1 MHSAADEDDDLLV
14 ETKAV
19 PNEAVPMS
27 SKPIMKEESDLA
39 SAKEVAEA
47 LSSQSLV
54 IALAP
59 PTVVSVIAGPSAADL
74 TAAKAAE

>member
-19 PNEAVPMS
+19 PKEAVPMS
-27 SKPIMKEESDLA
+27 SKPIVKEESESA

-47 LSSQSLV
+47 LSPQALV
-54 IALAP
+54 IAKAP
-59 PTVVSVIAGPSAADL
+59 PTVVSVIAGPSAADP
-74 TAAKAAE
+74 AAAE